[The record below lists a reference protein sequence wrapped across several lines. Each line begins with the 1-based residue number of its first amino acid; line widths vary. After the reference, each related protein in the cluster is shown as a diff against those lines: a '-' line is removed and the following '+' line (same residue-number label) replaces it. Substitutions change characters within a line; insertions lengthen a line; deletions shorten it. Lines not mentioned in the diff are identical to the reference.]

1 MRSFMRSRFL
11 QHLPPLVLAAI
22 AALAL
27 SACNLVYK
35 QDIQQGNVLEDDEV
49 SQLELGMSK
58 RQVAVLLGSPSVSS
72 PFHASRW
79 DYMNTYS
86 RRGQTPE
93 KRVLTL
99 IFDRRDRLESIEGNY
114 LDQDSEAARTLRELQ
129 RPSDT
134 PIEDMER
141 VQDI

>member
-1 MRSFMRSRFL
+1 MRLFL
-11 QHLPPLVLAAI
+11 TLTIVLT
-22 AALAL
+22 L

-35 QDIQQGNVLEDDEV
+35 QDIQQGNVLADDEV

-58 RQVAVLLGSPSVSS
+58 RQVSVLLGSPSIAS

-86 RRGQTPE
+86 IRGGAPD

-99 IFDRRDRLESIEGNY
+99 IFDRTDRLESIEGNY
-114 LDQDSEAARTLRELQ
+114 LDQDSDVARTLRELQ

>member
-1 MRSFMRSRFL
+1 MRL
-11 QHLPPLVLAAI
+11 ILTLAI
-22 AALAL
+22 AL
-27 SACNLVYK
+27 SLTACNLVYK

-58 RQVAVLLGSPSVSS
+58 RQVSVLLGSPSIAS

-86 RRGQTPE
+86 RRGRTPE

-99 IFDRRDRLESIEGNY
+99 IFDRRDRLEAIEGSY
-114 LDQDSEAARTLRELQ
+114 LEQDSEVARTLRELQ

>member
-1 MRSFMRSRFL
+1 MLAIRQSNPFAFL
-11 QHLPPLVLAAI
+11 PMWVLAA
-22 AALAL
+22 AMTLTL

-49 SQLELGMSK
+49 SQLELGMTK
-58 RQVAVLLGSPSVSS
+58 RQVEVLLGSPSIAS

-86 RRGQTPE
+86 RRGQSPD

-99 IFDRRDRLESIEGNY
+99 IFDRRDQLESIEGNY
-114 LDQDSEAARTLRELQ
+114 LDQDSEVARTLRALQ

-141 VQDI
+141 LQDI